1 MVESTR
7 QSVMFREALTKPAVV
22 SFDGEAQS
30 SDGGLVLFA
39 AVDQKL
45 GLTERLAGTLVDE
58 RHRNKVVHSYQEM
71 FRERVFAIVAGYADC
86 NDATRLAR
94 DPLMKEA
101 CGQHA
106 LGPQALASQPTLS
119 RFENA
124 VTGRELVSMSRELE
138 ELVIDRHRKRR
149 GKKSRLITI
158 DLDSTDDPT
167 HGQQAFS
174 FFSGFY
180 DTWCYLPL
188 LGFLSFDDEPEQFL
202 FHARLRPGN
211 ARNWR
216 TIYPLLR
223 RVVPKLRESFPRARV
238 RVRLD
243 AGFARAETLELLEE
257 LGVEYVV
264 AMQGNTRV
272 LELAAPLLEQARAT
286 LAKTGETVQV
296 FGEVSYKADT
306 WDKDRR
312 VVVKAEILAGETPK
326 ENPRFVVTNMR
337 QCPES
342 LYKKTY
348 CARGESENRIKEL
361 HALELG
367 RTSCSRF
374 LPNALRVLCVA
385 AAYVLYQELRL
396 RAART
401 ELARAQVPTI
411 RERLVKIG
419 ARVVESVRRLVLHF
433 PAAYPW
439 QPLWRA
445 TALAVGAEAR

>member
-7 QSVMFREALTKPAVV
+7 QSVLFGNALTKPAVAR
-22 SFDGEAQS
+22 FDGEAQS
-30 SDGGLVLFA
+30 SDGGLVLLG
-39 AVDQKL
+39 AVDRAL
-45 GLTERLAGTLVDE
+45 GLTERLAATLVDD
-58 RHRNKVVHSYQEM
+58 RQRAKVVHTYREM
-71 FRERVFAIVAGYADC
+71 FRERVFAIAAGYPDT
-86 NDATRLAR
+86 NDAKRLAA
-94 DPLMKEA
+94 DPLLKEV
-101 CGQHA
+101 CGRHA
-106 LGPQALASQPTLS
+106 LSGEDLASQPTLS

-124 VTGRELVSMSRELE
+124 VTGRELVALTRELE
-138 ELVIDRHRKRR
+138 DLVVARHRKRK
-149 GKKSRLITI
+149 GKKARLITI

-180 DTWCYLPL
+180 DTWCFLPL

-211 ARNWR
+211 SRNWR
-216 TIYPLLR
+216 TMYPLLR
-223 RVVPKLRESFPRARV
+223 RVVPKLREAFPRARV

-243 AGFARAETLELLEE
+243 AGFARAETFELLEQ
-257 LGVEYVV
+257 LGLEYVV
-264 AMQGNTRV
+264 AVQGNKR
-272 LELAAPLLEQARAT
+272 LLEQAEPLLASARKAV
-286 LAKTGETVQV
+286 AKTGQTAQV
-296 FGEVSYKADT
+296 FGEVTYKSDT
-306 WDKDRR
+306 WDRERR
-312 VVVKAEILAGETPK
+312 VVVKAEVLEGDAPK
-326 ENPRFVVTNMR
+326 DNPRFVVTNIR
-337 QCPES
+337 HGPER

-396 RAART
+396 RSART